1 MSASDTILS
10 FNEKDLSTYNKSN
23 ENPAFEKDVPRLI
36 DKLPIDPAVI
46 AKQQC
51 AEVLLAVEEFLTDKY
66 ILFSQLV
73 DPVVAADG
81 FTYERASIERWFR
94 EGKRTSPHT
103 GAVLPNEILIPNRD
117 LHKFNEEI
125 KSIYKKYDYDHS
137 QEAKQILQK
146 ILGEDYDEEPMQK
159 IIGHVIIGFGSES
172 AQAIIR
178 GISYIG
184 NPKYND
190 FGITDVDKITRIRKK
205 LRTAITAL
213 SGGARKR
220 RTRATTVKQRK
231 SSRRQLRI
239 RRRRR
244 TNKK

>member
-1 MSASDTILS
+1 MLAGDNILD
-10 FNEKDLSTYNKSN
+10 FNDKDLSTYNKSN

-46 AKQQC
+46 AKQRC
-51 AEVLLAVEEFLTDKY
+51 AEVLLALDEFLTDKY

-81 FTYERASIERWFR
+81 FTYERASIERWFS

-103 GAVLPNEILIPNRD
+103 GAVLPNQKLIPNRD

-159 IIGHVIIGFGSES
+159 IINYVIKRFEPESAEDIIRGFGS
-172 AQAIIR
+172 
-178 GISYIG
+178 IG
-184 NPKYND
+184 NLHMINLVLPM
-190 FGITDVDKITRIRKK
+190 
-205 LRTAITAL
+205 
-213 SGGARKR
+213 
-220 RTRATTVKQRK
+220 
-231 SSRRQLRI
+231 
-239 RRRRR
+239 
-244 TNKK
+244 